1 MIYLTKSALKYAA
14 NICEEL
20 PRYRVGIYPLYRL
33 EIGGLMKSIQEYAND
48 IQRVVS
54 TSDQGQIYF
63 NNGSV
68 IQFIS
73 PTEDNARGNAFCL
86 VIADKDIDYD
96 FYAWLRS
103 AEKIDYYKWINMNGG

>member
-20 PRYRVGIYPLYRL
+20 PRYKVGICPCRRA
-33 EIGGLMKSIQEYAND
+33 EIEGLMKRVQEYAND
-48 IQRVVS
+48 VQKVIF
-54 TSDQGQIYF
+54 TSGSGQICF

-68 IQFIS
+68 IQFVS
-73 PTEDNARGNAFCL
+73 PTESNVRGRAFCL

-96 FYAWLRS
+96 FYGWLCS
-103 AEKIDYYKWINMNGG
+103 AEKIDYYKWVNR